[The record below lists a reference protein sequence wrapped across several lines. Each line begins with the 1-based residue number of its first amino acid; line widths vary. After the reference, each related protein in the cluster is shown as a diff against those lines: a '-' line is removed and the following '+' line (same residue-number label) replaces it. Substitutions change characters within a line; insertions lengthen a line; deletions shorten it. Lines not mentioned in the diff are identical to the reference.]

1 VGDLLKTIAFSR
13 FCNTLSTLTESGI
26 SILTGILLAGE
37 ASGSALCLK
46 YCRQLHKTISG
57 GGLLHE
63 GFREFHFFSPIVI
76 DMVRVGEESG
86 TLPYLLAQASHLME
100 IQVEH
105 AISLFTSAL
114 EPVLMALLGIV
125 VALLAFAVLMP
136 LNGVIS
142 TIG

>member
-1 VGDLLKTIAFSR
+1 
-13 FCNTLSTLTESGI
+13 
-26 SILTGILLAGE
+26 
-37 ASGSALCLK
+37 
-46 YCRQLHKTISG
+46 
-57 GGLLHE
+57 
-63 GFREFHFFSPIVI
+63 
-76 DMVRVGEESG
+76 MVRVGEESG